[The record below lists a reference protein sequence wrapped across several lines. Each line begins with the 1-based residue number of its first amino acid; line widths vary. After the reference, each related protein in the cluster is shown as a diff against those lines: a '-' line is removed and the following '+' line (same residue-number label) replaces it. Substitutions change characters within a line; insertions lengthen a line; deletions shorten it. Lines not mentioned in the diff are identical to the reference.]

1 MRIAVLGGGNGSFAA
16 AGDFALAGHDVRL
29 WRRDAHLVAEHR
41 AAGCRI
47 LLKDANG
54 RHDVKLTRVTTDIA
68 EAAGDAELILCP
80 TPAFAQL
87 DIARQLAPHLA
98 DGQVV
103 FLPPGTFGS
112 MIFARAA
119 HDAGND
125 ARVSFAETGTL
136 PWLTRKHGPFEVAI
150 TIRAKRLP
158 VGVFPLVTADHALS
172 VIGRAFP
179 GAIEP
184 CGDALSAALMNAGP
198 IIHPPLIVMNAG
210 PIEHF
215 ERWDIHKEGTQ
226 GSIRKV
232 TDALD
237 AERLAIRESLGYSAP
252 HFPLAHHYA
261 SEGEPWMY
269 GRGSHDR
276 LTDSGDWRERIV
288 LSEHRY
294 MREDLR
300 LGLSLLVSVAEL
312 AGVATP
318 LASSFLA
325 IGGAIC
331 GEDFLLGGRTL
342 ESLGLGQLNRDQ
354 LQTLLRE
361 GFDG

>member
-1 MRIAVLGGGNGSFAA
+1 LKIAVLGGGNGSFAA
-16 AGDFALAGHDVRL
+16 AGDFALQGHDVRL
-29 WRRDAHLVAEHR
+29 WRRDPDMVVAQR
-41 AAGCRI
+41 ASGSRI
-47 LLKDANG
+47 SLKDSNG
-54 RHDVKLTRVTTDIA
+54 QHDVHLALVTTDIA
-68 EAAGDAELILCP
+68 QAVREAELILCP
-80 TPAFAQL
+80 APAFAQP
-87 DIARQLAPHLA
+87 DIARRLAPHLR

-103 FLPPGTFGS
+103 FLPPATFGS
-112 MIFARAA
+112 MIFAVAARDADNRAT
-119 HDAGND
+119 
-125 ARVSFAETGTL
+125 VSFAETGTL
-136 PWLTRKHGPFEVAI
+136 PWLARKHGPFEVAI

-158 VGVFPLVTADHALS
+158 VGVFPLNSATRALD

-179 GAIEP
+179 GVIEP
-184 CGDALSAALMNAGP
+184 CGDALSGALMNAGP

-226 GSIRKV
+226 ASIRRV

-237 AERLAIRESLGYSAP
+237 AERIAIREALGYGAP

-261 SEGEPWMY
+261 SEGEIWMY
-269 GRGSHDR
+269 GRGSHER

-288 LSEHRY
+288 LTDHRY

-300 LGLSLLVSVAEL
+300 IGLSLLVSVAEL

-318 LASSFLA
+318 LAKSFLA

-331 GEDFLLGGRTL
+331 DEDFMRSGRTL
-342 ESLGLGQLNRDQ
+342 ASLGLGGLDRAR

-361 GFDG
+361 GFDQ

>member
-1 MRIAVLGGGNGSFAA
+1 LKIAVLGGGNGSFAA
-16 AGDFALAGHDVRL
+16 AGDFALQGHHVRL
-29 WRRDAHLVAEHR
+29 WRRDEAQVAAHR
-41 AAGCRI
+41 SAGSRI
-47 LLKDANG
+47 IVKDANG
-54 RHDVKLTRVTTDIA
+54 RHDVQLALVTSDIA
-68 EAAGDAELILCP
+68 EAIRDAELILCP
-80 TPAFAQL
+80 APAFAQP
-87 DIARQLAPHLA
+87 DIAARLAPHLR

-103 FLPPGTFGS
+103 FLPPATFGS
-112 MIFARAA
+112 ILFAKAA
-119 HDAGND
+119 HDCGNR
-125 ARVSFAETGTL
+125 AAASFAETGTL

-158 VGVFPLVTADHALS
+158 VGVFPLKTADHALD
-172 VIGRAFP
+172 VISRAFP
-179 GAIEP
+179 GVIEP
-184 CGDALSAALMNAGP
+184 CGDALSGALMNAGP
-198 IIHPPLIVMNAG
+198 IIHPPLIVMNIG

-226 GSIRKV
+226 ASIRRV

-237 AERLAIRESLGYSAP
+237 AERIAVREGFGYHGP

-261 SEGEPWMY
+261 SEGEQWMY

-288 LSEHRY
+288 LTEHRY
-294 MREDLR
+294 MHEDLR
-300 LGLSLLVSVAEL
+300 LGLSLLVSAAEL

-318 LASSFLA
+318 LARAFLA

-331 GEDFLLGGRTL
+331 GEDFMKYGRTL
-342 ESLGLGQLNRDQ
+342 ASLGLGHLNRDQ

-361 GFDG
+361 GFDR

>member
-1 MRIAVLGGGNGSFAA
+1 VKIAVLGGGNGSFAA
-16 AGDFALAGHDVRL
+16 AADFALQGHEVRL
-29 WRRDAHLVAEHR
+29 WRRDAEQVAAHR
-41 AAGCRI
+41 AAGSRI
-47 LLKDANG
+47 VLKDANG
-54 RHDVKLTRVTTDIA
+54 RHDVQLALVTTDIA
-68 EAAGDAELILCP
+68 EAIRDTQLILCP
-80 TPAFAQL
+80 APAFAQH
-87 DIARQLAPHLA
+87 DIAARLAPHLT

-103 FLPPGTFGS
+103 FLPPATFGS
-112 MIFARAA
+112 MIFAKAT
-119 HDAGND
+119 HDAGNR
-125 ARVSFAETGTL
+125 ARVGFAETGTL

-158 VGVFPLVTADHALS
+158 VGVFPLNVADHALD

-179 GAIEP
+179 GVIEP
-184 CGDALSAALMNAGP
+184 CGDALSGALMNAGP

-226 GSIRKV
+226 AAIRRV

-237 AERLAIRESLGYSAP
+237 AERIAVRKGFGYGDP

-276 LTDSGDWRERIV
+276 LTDSGDWRERLV

-300 LGLSLLVSVAEL
+300 LGLSFLVSAAEL

-318 LASSFLA
+318 LAFSFLA

-331 GEDFLLGGRTL
+331 GEEFVEGGRTL
-342 ESLGLGQLNRDQ
+342 ADLGLGHLDRDE

>member
-1 MRIAVLGGGNGSFAA
+1 LKIAVLGGGNGSFAA
-16 AGDFALAGHDVRL
+16 AGDFALQGQDIRL
-29 WRRDAHLVAEHR
+29 WRRDTAEVAEHR
-41 AAGCRI
+41 SAGSRI
-47 LLKDANG
+47 VLKDANG
-54 RHDVKLTRVTTDIA
+54 RHEVQLALVTTDIA
-68 EAAGDAELILCP
+68 EAVRDAELILCS
-80 TPAFAQL
+80 TPAFAQQ
-87 DIARQLAPHLA
+87 DIARRLAPHLT

-112 MIFARAA
+112 MILARAA
-119 HDAGND
+119 HDAGNR
-125 ARVSFAETGTL
+125 AAVSFAETGTL

-158 VGVFPLVTADHALS
+158 VGVFPLKAADHALD

-179 GAIEP
+179 GVIEP

-226 GSIRKV
+226 ASIRRV

-237 AERLAIRESLGYSAP
+237 AERIAVREGFGYGGP

-261 SEGEPWMY
+261 TEGEQWMY

-300 LGLSLLVSVAEL
+300 LGLSLLVSIAEL
-312 AGVATP
+312 AGVVTP
-318 LASSFLA
+318 LAKAFLA
-325 IGGAIC
+325 IGGTIC
-331 GEDFLLGGRTL
+331 SEDFMKQGRTL
-342 ESLGLGQLNRDQ
+342 ASLGLGDLDREQ
-354 LQTLLRE
+354 LQALLRQ
-361 GFDG
+361 GFRR